1 MRRHHPVTTALT
13 TAVTTALT
21 AALLG
26 LAGCSDASPT
36 SADDSSSSASPT
48 GTATASSGTSSAA
61 PTEDGSGS
69 EDPSATAAPSGSQA
83 AARSVRPT
91 GVPANLPRSRIQ
103 AANLHNA
110 YLGRNAAATA
120 EERAA
125 VTAWLSYWQG
135 AADTY
140 YLYRPTEL
148 FESVARGRARRTV
161 ETYLADLKRRHWRVM
176 GWSVQNVTAVRVTGD
191 RATLRDCTESFTFQ
205 VDNESEPISRVTPYF
220 DTRGTLRKTD
230 GSWTVVDYR
239 DRAMQRSCLS

>member
-1 MRRHHPVTTALT
+1 MRRHHAADAALTVALT
-13 TAVTTALT
+13 TA
-21 AALLG
+21 LLG
-26 LAGCSDASPT
+26 LTGCSDASSTSDEPT
-36 SADDSSSSASPT
+36 ASASAAQSSDVSTGSSSDSASASP
-48 GTATASSGTSSAA
+48 GGSS
-61 PTEDGSGS
+61 PS
-69 EDPSATAAPSGSQA
+69 EDPRATAAPSGSPE

-110 YLGRNAAATA
+110 YLGRNAADTA
-120 EERAA
+120 EEQAA

-148 FESVARGRARRTV
+148 FESVARGRARQTV
-161 ETYLADLKRRHWRVM
+161 EGYLASLKRRHWRVM
-176 GWSVQNVTAVRVTGD
+176 GWSVQNVTAVKVTGD

-220 DTRGTLRKTD
+220 DTTGTLERTGGK
-230 GSWTVVDYR
+230 WTVVDYR
-239 DRAMQRSCLS
+239 DRAMERSCLR